1 MEETKSEEREALYFK
16 GFTCIDIEPS
26 NFFGSLLETLKLL
39 NTANLKVHE
48 DFNTSYQDTYDLN
61 KDSDMN
67 SMLIKFLFD
76 QGIPSKLKNLTGR
89 DYVFGRFGF
98 KEVTAE
104 EKLHAL
110 A

>member
-1 MEETKSEEREALYFK
+1 MEERNAFYFK